1 MPVRRAAACALL
13 ASLVAAPCA
22 RAGDLTPPGAPSST
36 MKALDVVEPRIPVG
50 PLTTPGDADSVYRI
64 TQPGS
69 YYLTGDVVGQAGFFG
84 IQIEASDVSLDLMGF
99 TVRGVAGA
107 KSGMIVS
114 GAGRVNV
121 EVANGVFRDWPEYGA
136 SVGAEPSIVRDARF
150 IANGFDGLSIRSGV
164 VEGCI
169 ARENGSSGFRAVQ
182 ATAFRHCAAED
193 NLGDGIDSG
202 INSTVIGC
210 VALTNGDDGII
221 AGSASAVSACSA
233 QQNGGDGFDIAFGS
247 TIVDSGSRANGQ
259 RGIRANDSLVE
270 RCATD
275 TNALDGILVSNDS
288 VVRDC
293 LSAGNGTDAAGGAGI
308 RVVGS
313 DNRLE
318 GNTVLDN
325 DIGIDIDSTG
335 NFVAR
340 NGASGNGVNFDIIPN
355 NKVGV
360 VVLSPNSGA
369 VLGSAGGAG
378 LGSTDPWANFSY

>member
-1 MPVRRAAACALL
+1 MYRLALAVTLACAP
-13 ASLVAAPCA
+13 AAL
-22 RAGDLTPPGAPSST
+22 AGDLTPPGAPAPT

-50 PLTTPGDADSVYRI
+50 PLTTPGDADSIYRI

-69 YYLTGDVVGQAGFFG
+69 YYLTGEVVGQAGFYG
-84 IQIEASDVSLDLMGF
+84 IQIEANDVSLDLMGF

-107 KSGMIVS
+107 RSGLIVS
-114 GAGRVNV
+114 GSNRTNA
-121 EVANGVFRDWPEYGA
+121 EIANGVFRDWPEYGA
-136 SVGAEPSIVRDARF
+136 SVAAETSIVRNVRF
-150 IANGFDGLSIRSGV
+150 VANGFDGLSIRSGV
-164 VEGCI
+164 VEGCV

-182 ATAFRHCAAED
+182 ATAFLHCAAED

-210 VALTNGDDGII
+210 VALINGDDGII

-233 QQNGGDGFDIAFGS
+233 QQNAGNGFNIAFGS
-247 TIVDSGSRANGQ
+247 TIVDSGSRANGE
-259 RGIRANDSLVE
+259 RGIFVTDSLVE
-270 RCATD
+270 RCTTD
-275 TNALDGILVSNDS
+275 TNALDGILVSNDT

-293 LSAGNGTDAAGGAGI
+293 LSAGNGTGPSGGAGI

-325 DIGIDIDSTG
+325 DIGVDIDSIG
-335 NFVAR
+335 NLVAR
-340 NGASGNGVNFDIIPN
+340 NAAAGNGVNYNIIAN
-355 NKVGV
+355 NQVGV
-360 VVLSPNSGA
+360 VVVAPNSAA